1 MTADTKQAMEPT
13 RVTAAEIIER
23 MNRGEQ
29 FTILDN
35 RNPKAW
41 SEAETKLP
49 GAVRVPAGELEKYL
63 DQITRDRTIITYC
76 T

>member
-1 MTADTKQAMEPT
+1 MEPT
-13 RVTAAEIIER
+13 RVTVEEVAER

-29 FTILDN
+29 FAFVDD

-49 GAVRVPAGELEKYL
+49 GAIRILPDEIEQKLTE
-63 DQITRDRTIITYC
+63 IPRDRTIITYC